1 MYKDQKI
8 MYRFISFL
16 MLLVGSFFVN
26 SILEASI
33 FLILIISMY
42 IINKVSI
49 RKMLPLL
56 TFGLLLSIFI
66 FFINYLTLP
75 LFMYAFNIAI
85 LSFIKYFI
93 LVGISYLYINV
104 STHKELGITVTNI
117 SKIFGLK
124 EDKQNYLFVQIQFIL
139 TQSIVII
146 NEAKKMFIHVNQNN
160 KNLFII
166 FMNIFMIIN
175 PLINKILKL
184 SEMYTL
190 ILLNK
195 NILSKTNTTYYL
207 SNKSMKLN
215 LLVINVLILIVLVI
229 T

>member
-16 MLLVGSFFVN
+16 ILLVGSFFVN
-26 SILEASI
+26 SILEASL
-33 FLILIISMY
+33 FLVLIISMY
-42 IINKVSI
+42 IVNKVSI
-49 RKMLPLL
+49 KKMLPLL

-75 LFMYAFNIAI
+75 LFMYAFNIAL

-190 ILLNK
+190 SLLNK
-195 NILSKTNTTYYL
+195 NILSKTNTNYYL
-207 SNKSMKLN
+207 PKKTMKLN